1 MLQAVCVGPVALDP
15 SMTVEAALERIGR
28 RCLTHFLY
36 NEPAARAGEPEGIDE
51 VRQEH
56 LGESGLIICVVHIH
70 AIRSLSP
77 PSLAAFTA

>member
-1 MLQAVCVGPVALDP
+1 M
-15 SMTVEAALERIGR
+15 AAA
-28 RCLTHFLY
+28 
-36 NEPAARAGEPEGIDE
+36 EPANAFEGTHGGLLHDIFRVGAAARKPAGEPEGIDE

-56 LGESGLIICVVHIH
+56 LGESGLIVSVVHIH

>member
-1 MLQAVCVGPVALDP
+1 MVSTQARV
-15 SMTVEAALERIGR
+15 SAA
-28 RCLTHFLY
+28 
-36 NEPAARAGEPEGIDE
+36 EPANVLEGSHRGLLNNILRVRTATGDPPGEPEGIDE

-56 LGESGLIICVVHIH
+56 LGESGLIVSVVHIH